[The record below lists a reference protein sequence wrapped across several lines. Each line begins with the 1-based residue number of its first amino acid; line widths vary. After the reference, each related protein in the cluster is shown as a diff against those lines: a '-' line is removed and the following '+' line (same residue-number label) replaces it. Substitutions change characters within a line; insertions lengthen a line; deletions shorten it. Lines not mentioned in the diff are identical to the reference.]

1 MLIWVSAF
9 LVSIVLY
16 MTVGWTWAWIP
27 YVVGFLGMMLL
38 LTRMLFGEHDEPQ
51 RRDDA
56 ARKDD
61 ER

>member
-1 MLIWVSAF
+1 
-9 LVSIVLY
+9 
-16 MTVGWTWAWIP
+16 
-27 YVVGFLGMMLL
+27 MLL

>member
-16 MTVGWTWAWIP
+16 MTVGWQWSWIP
-27 YVVGFLGMMLL
+27 YVVAFLGMMLL
-38 LTRMLFGEHDEPQ
+38 LTRMLFGDHEDREPVG
-51 RRDDA
+51 
-56 ARKDD
+56 RKGD